1 MRGAE
6 GASAPPDRMA
16 CTSGQSLFV
25 QEMFTQGPHA
35 ALGTCVQ
42 SRQTNT
48 ELSGAGD
55 IPGKPVKLVGWAWGG
70 RQDGGHPGGGSLQP
84 ENGHLQRPGLTEQV
98 QRPEARRLE
107 DQQDP

>member
-1 MRGAE
+1 MCRMRGAE

-16 CTSGQSLFV
+16 CTGGQSLFV

-55 IPGKPVKLVGWAWGG
+55 IPGKPVKLGG
-70 RQDGGHPGGGSLQP
+70 RWAGPGVGGRTEGTLEEAACSL
-84 ENGHLQRPGLTEQV
+84 RT
-98 QRPEARRLE
+98 AISS
-107 DQQDP
+107 DQG